1 MNTVTVIPAVRVS
14 EQVQPEFRVFSHEAD
29 ALQID
34 VLRGGC
40 ILLGC
45 TRKLTPGKTSVFRYS
60 LKGAVGDVEL
70 RFRFYRGEKE
80 VETSSAPYQVVP
92 GSVPATGL
100 IDGCWISICH
110 WSEQEAVFFNSELK
124 KMRDEDFER
133 HIEEMSLLGIRGVVI
148 QNVFDSSHYVGRH
161 EMTCG
166 SYDGRAFYPSG
177 LYPGRMP
184 LAARDPIEAVL
195 RAADR
200 CGCMCCWVWACSPG
214 LIFRNSRWNGTGAL
228 HGSSF
233 SGMEAMRPSMAG
245 MFQKR
250 SWETCIIR
258 TCRTPQ
264 SAGRSLPCSFAS
276 SVLLYRNLLPQNRWL
291 LRPIMYGSIFMRRNG
306 KPSCPLLIF

>member
-45 TRKLTPGKTSVFRYS
+45 TRKLTPGNIGVS
-60 LKGAVGDVEL
+60 LQPEGGCGRCGAALPVL
-70 RFRFYRGEKE
+70 QGEKE

-200 CGCMCCWVWACSPG
+200 CGMHVLLGVG
-214 LIFRNSRWNGTGAL
+214 LFAWFDFSEQSLEWHRRVARELFQRYGGHA
-228 HGSSF
+228 SF
-233 SGMEAMRPSMAG
+233 YGWYVSEEIM
-245 MFQKR
+245 
-250 SWETCIIR
+250 ETCIIR

-264 SAGRSLPCSFAS
+264 SAGRSLPCSFREFRTFVQELA
-276 SVLLYRNLLPQNRWL
+276 PKTGGFCAQ
-291 LRPIMYGSIFMRRNG
+291 
-306 KPSCPLLIF
+306 

>member
-200 CGCMCCWVWACSPG
+200 CGMHVLLGVG
-214 LIFRNSRWNGTGAL
+214 LFAWFDFSEQSRCTGAL
-228 HGSSF
+228 S
-233 SGMEAMRPSMAG
+233 AVWRP
-245 MFQKR
+245 
-250 SWETCIIR
+250 C
-258 TCRTPQ
+258 
-264 SAGRSLPCSFAS
+264 
-276 SVLLYRNLLPQNRWL
+276 VLLWL
-291 LRPIMYGSIFMRRNG
+291 VCFRRDHGRPVLFVHAALRRALEGACRVLSRVPYFCTGTCSHKTGGF
-306 KPSCPLLIF
+306 CAQ

>member
-177 LYPGRMP
+177 LYP
-184 LAARDPIEAVL
+184 
-195 RAADR
+195 
-200 CGCMCCWVWACSPG
+200 
-214 LIFRNSRWNGTGAL
+214 
-228 HGSSF
+228 
-233 SGMEAMRPSMAG
+233 
-245 MFQKR
+245 
-250 SWETCIIR
+250 
-258 TCRTPQ
+258 
-264 SAGRSLPCSFAS
+264 
-276 SVLLYRNLLPQNRWL
+276 
-291 LRPIMYGSIFMRRNG
+291 
-306 KPSCPLLIF
+306 

>member
-1 MNTVTVIPAVRVS
+1 MWSRAS
-14 EQVQPEFRVFSHEAD
+14 GF
-29 ALQID
+29 
-34 VLRGGC
+34 G
-40 ILLGC
+40 
-45 TRKLTPGKTSVFRYS
+45 
-60 LKGAVGDVEL
+60 
-70 RFRFYRGEKE
+70 GEKE
-80 VETSSAPYQVVP
+80 VETSSAPYRVVP

-110 WSEQEAVFFNSELK
+110 WSGQEAVFFNSELK

-161 EMTCG
+161 EMTCRAMTAGHFILPG
-166 SYDGRAFYPSG
+166 SIPEECRLP
-177 LYPGRMP
+177 RETP
-184 LAARDPIEAVL
+184 LR
-195 RAADR
+195 R
-200 CGCMCCWVWACSPG
+200 CCGPLTGVGCMCCWVWACSPG
-214 LIFRNSRWNGTGAL
+214 LIFRNSRWSGTGAL

-276 SVLLYRNLLPQNRWL
+276 SVLLQERPPTNPVAFAPNNVRFHLYAEEWKTILPFIDILIPFAFARSGTSECRADEAD
-291 LRPIMYGSIFMRRNG
+291 LRRMRHAHVGGYGDVPG
-306 KPSCPLLIF
+306 AL